1 MEPEYDAELNYQK
14 FNKFIRQHKESLKDE
29 RVLEA
34 NIDEAITFYGDDEVT
49 LRPETKVNSYS
60 ITIADQT
67 EWDHCHWTSGA
78 KYEMTFE
85 LIEEKSILKKAR
97 IAEALIFA
105 VNHRDP
111 NKLVLFDKGSP
122 TKSGKLKFWHNQVG
136 QPGNGFFDSNGNILL
151 RVQLQL
157 LPYGPDRE
165 ETSFHSLH
173 RQFRLQLYWI
183 KKKVIDKSFSKLF
196 ASHTTYV
203 EKESRSADWESYL
216 KDSSQE
222 LKVSKKRLWEYLWKY
237 FNNDY
242 CLIDIIKHG
251 MKKTK
256 SFLNLVEAAD
266 YHLSGPLGEFVAKP
280 KYLPIQELTE
290 DLTLNNV
297 LKFEK
302 DLVRSGWNVFL
313 FIFLKLTLHDSFLK
327 FRKQTGQQTNQET
340 EHVPAPGVDSGGSA
354 KIEHVSAPA
363 DSVGCSETKAD
374 VPDKGGSAAD
384 MIYENQAGVDIKE
397 LYYEVLVP
405 GIAALGTT
413 LNEGVNKIREK
424 HHFTREVSVMVD
436 SLFTNVQENALEVF
450 NQEVNNSR
458 IDDHKFDVQSIK
470 FKPKPTAKIKD
481 DTELEAEA
489 RRIGRLGEKY
499 AYEYYKDRYNNVL
512 WVNEDD
518 EVFQPFDLTGF
529 DKKNNSKFFIEAK
542 ATIHKRKKWFHIS
555 PAEYHWAMKK
565 QSNYIIAHVYIDEK
579 EGAEPKFTV
588 TEFINPTGRNSL
600 LKLCMRYK

>member
-1 MEPEYDAELNYQK
+1 
-14 FNKFIRQHKESLKDE
+14 
-29 RVLEA
+29 
-34 NIDEAITFYGDDEVT
+34 
-49 LRPETKVNSYS
+49 
-60 ITIADQT
+60 
-67 EWDHCHWTSGA
+67 
-78 KYEMTFE
+78 
-85 LIEEKSILKKAR
+85 
-97 IAEALIFA
+97 
-105 VNHRDP
+105 
-111 NKLVLFDKGSP
+111 
-122 TKSGKLKFWHNQVG
+122 
-136 QPGNGFFDSNGNILL
+136 
-151 RVQLQL
+151 
-157 LPYGPDRE
+157 
-165 ETSFHSLH
+165 
-173 RQFRLQLYWI
+173 
-183 KKKVIDKSFSKLF
+183 
-196 ASHTTYV
+196 
-203 EKESRSADWESYL
+203 
-216 KDSSQE
+216 
-222 LKVSKKRLWEYLWKY
+222 
-237 FNNDY
+237 
-242 CLIDIIKHG
+242 

-374 VPDKGGSAAD
+374 VPDKDGSAAD

-470 FKPKPTAKIKD
+470 LKPKPTH
-481 DTELEAEA
+481 
-489 RRIGRLGEKY
+489 
-499 AYEYYKDRYNNVL
+499 
-512 WVNEDD
+512 
-518 EVFQPFDLTGF
+518 QPQPQGQNPTTQGD
-529 DKKNNSKFFIEAK
+529 
-542 ATIHKRKKWFHIS
+542 
-555 PAEYHWAMKK
+555 
-565 QSNYIIAHVYIDEK
+565 
-579 EGAEPKFTV
+579 KFTNTNRICTASL
-588 TEFINPTGRNSL
+588 TEAVI
-600 LKLCMRYK
+600 

>member
-1 MEPEYDAELNYQK
+1 
-14 FNKFIRQHKESLKDE
+14 
-29 RVLEA
+29 
-34 NIDEAITFYGDDEVT
+34 
-49 LRPETKVNSYS
+49 
-60 ITIADQT
+60 
-67 EWDHCHWTSGA
+67 
-78 KYEMTFE
+78 MTFE

>member
-14 FNKFIRQHKESLKDE
+14 FNK
-29 RVLEA
+29 
-34 NIDEAITFYGDDEVT
+34 
-49 LRPETKVNSYS
+49 
-60 ITIADQT
+60 
-67 EWDHCHWTSGA
+67 DHCHWTSGA

-157 LPYGPDRE
+157 LPYDPDRE

-183 KKKVIDKSFSKLF
+183 KKKVIDRSFSKVF
-196 ASHTTYV
+196 ASHTTYI

-222 LKVSKKRLWEYLWKY
+222 LRWK
-237 FNNDY
+237 
-242 CLIDIIKHG
+242 
-251 MKKTK
+251 
-256 SFLNLVEAAD
+256 
-266 YHLSGPLGEFVAKP
+266 
-280 KYLPIQELTE
+280 QLTI
-290 DLTLNNV
+290 TYRV
-297 LKFEK
+297 L
-302 DLVRSGWNVFL
+302 L
-313 FIFLKLTLHDSFLK
+313 LTLHDSFLK

-384 MIYENQAGVDIKE
+384 IMKTK
-397 LYYEVLVP
+397 LVW
-405 GIAALGTT
+405 T
-413 LNEGVNKIREK
+413 LKNY
-424 HHFTREVSVMVD
+424 TMS
-436 SLFTNVQENALEVF
+436 NVQENALEVF
-450 NQEVNNSR
+450 IQEVNNSR

-470 FKPKPTAKIKD
+470 FKPKPTRGVNLVSLHLAKIKD

-499 AYEYYKDRYNNVL
+499 AYEYYKDKYNNVL
-512 WVNEDD
+512 WVNEND
-518 EVFQPFDLTGF
+518 ELFQPFDLTGF

-555 PAEYHWAMKK
+555 PAEYDWAMMK

-588 TEFINPTGRNSL
+588 TEFINPIRRHNSL